1 MAMKITVRAVYRA
14 AKVPKRRAPYDN
26 LTLKLHYPCR
36 YGDSFEERDTGFVP
50 ADSAR
55 SPFPVVILMPG
66 INISSD
72 AYGWLAR
79 KLAQAG
85 FLAVTYSWVTVEMGG
100 SASLSPGV
108 DMDSLRPENYGRAPS
123 CPPLPAI
130 LGDLAAA
137 HQRGLLAGHVDLDR
151 VVLGG
156 HSAGGSMALLNANAK
171 WFPAL
176 RGAFAY
182 AAHTAGNVRL
192 GWPPDSFMPLAD
204 DLPLLLMGG
213 TRDGVIAASGH
224 RYGQQGAAT
233 ASAAIE
239 RTFATAVG
247 GARGDRYL
255 LIVKGANHFAL
266 AWPTDKTTG
275 RAYLDNKAAGGK
287 KRNKNLR
294 RYLGDATVTFCQL
307 ACHGGTASALALR
320 VLCNTTHPLAAIAQ
334 RK

>member
-1 MAMKITVRAVYRA
+1 MKNTVRAVYRA
-14 AKVPKRRAPYDN
+14 AKIPGRQAPYDN

-50 ADSAR
+50 ADPSR
-55 SPFPVVILMPG
+55 SPFPIVILMPG
-66 INISSD
+66 INISPD

-79 KLAQAG
+79 KLARAG
-85 FLAVTYSWVTVEMGG
+85 FLAVTYSWVTVEMGDR
-100 SASLSPGV
+100 ASLSPGV
-108 DMDSLRPENYGRAPS
+108 DVDSLRRENYGQAPS

-130 LGDLAAA
+130 LQDLAEA
-137 HQRGLLAGHVDLDR
+137 QQQGLLAGHLDLDR

-156 HSAGGSMALLNANAK
+156 HSAGGSMALLNANAS

-192 GWPPDSFMPLAD
+192 GWPADSFMPLAD

-224 RYGQQGAAT
+224 RYGREDAAS

-239 RTFATAVG
+239 RTFATAVRG
-247 GARGDRYL
+247 ERGDRYL
-255 LIVKGANHFAL
+255 LVVEGANHFAF
-266 AWPTDKTTG
+266 AWPVDKSTG
-275 RAYLDNKAAGGK
+275 RAYLDGKAAGGK
-287 KRNKNLR
+287 KRGKKIR
-294 RYLGDATVTFCQL
+294 RYLGDVAVTFCQL
-307 ACHGGTASALALR
+307 ACRGGAASATALQT
-320 VLCNTTHPLAAIAQ
+320 LCETTHPLAAIAQ